1 LLKSKTK
8 IKILNKI
15 KGSSKNPVFYFA
27 FVVVFL
33 FGGIC
38 CSCDSFASLNGLN
51 NNHIVF
57 NSLSDVSENQNKDA
71 LFLSQQEGAPLETP
85 DLKIIQDNTLG
96 GIATPRVV
104 STKTLGDVFGK
115 SSQSKKEVLDYI
127 VQPGDT
133 LQSIAESNEISL
145 NTLLWAND
153 LTSSSKIK
161 VGQSLVILPID
172 GVLHF
177 VKSGDTLGAVASK
190 YKANLENVIAFNDL
204 ANQDDIY
211 IGDIL
216 VVPGGVM
223 PAKAAPII
231 NNNSIP
237 LANNF
242 FIYPTNGK
250 ITQGLHYYNAID
262 VANKCG
268 TPVYAAASGTVQ
280 RVKYGYNAGGG
291 NLVTILH
298 SNGIVTYYGHLQTI
312 FVKSGDKVNVGDRI
326 GLIGNT
332 GYVVGATGCHLH
344 FQVMGAQNPLVKYPV
359 GSTINLK

>member
-1 LLKSKTK
+1 LLKTKLK

-15 KGSSKNPVFYFA
+15 KGFSKNPVFYFG
-27 FVVVFL
+27 FVVVVL
-33 FGGIC
+33 FGTIC
-38 CSCDSFASLNGLN
+38 SSCDSFASLNGLN
-51 NNHIVF
+51 SGRIIF
-57 NSLSDVSENQNKDA
+57 NSLSDASDNQNKDT
-71 LFLSQQEGAPLETP
+71 LFLSQQKGAQLETP

-96 GIATPRVV
+96 GIATPRVI

-115 SSQSKKEVLDYI
+115 SSQNKKEVLDYI

-133 LQSIAESNEISL
+133 LQSIAESNEILL

-161 VGQSLVILPID
+161 IGQSLVILPVD

-177 VKSGDTLGAVASK
+177 VKSGDTLGAIATK
-190 YKANLENVIAFNDL
+190 YKANSENIITFNEL

-216 VVPGGVM
+216 VVPDGVM

-231 NNNSIP
+231 NNNKVP
-237 LANNF
+237 LADNF

-268 TPVYAAASGTVQ
+268 TPVYAAASGTIQ
-280 RVKYGYNAGGG
+280 RVKYDYNSGGG
-291 NLVTILH
+291 NLITILH
-298 SNGIVTYYGHLQTI
+298 ANGVVTYYGHLQTI

-332 GYVVGATGCHLH
+332 GYVIGATGCHLH
-344 FQVMGAQNPLVKYPV
+344 FQVMGATNPLAKYPV